1 MASFS
6 VDITSIRFAGARTGY
21 KVVTISNAPAAGISI
36 ANTGYGTYYRVI
48 IREANRYYEI
58 QTKGTC
64 LISPGSGQE
73 GDRTRNS
80 VVRFYN
86 TADSTDYVEVNV
98 CQVKAVN
105 DGSGFCFFDDI
116 NTSSID
122 ISDIYFEN
130 TSSTKS
136 IYIDYASG
144 ITGEVLSGNNWLSV
158 IQGTPAVT
166 DTGFLYFNISVIS
179 NYDST
184 RYGQIKFRNADNTVY
199 SVSDIEQAG
208 GAATDV
214 LAVTPSSIEF
224 SASGGSRGIT
234 LDYRGT
240 AYNMNMAEVMSWV
253 DISMSSVMTG
263 LATGVVTVGSNT
275 GTSQRS
281 GKVYFSD
288 NGSPWVP
295 AVQLNITQAAPV
307 ETLTVSPSYLSF
319 TSAAETKTL
328 AVSFAGSLNTNAANM
343 PEWLDQSYV
352 SAGQSSRTYTI
363 DAYAN
368 NTSTSRSFSFVL
380 QDDYM
385 TKTVPITQAAGAGDY
400 SVSPSSISFS
410 SSGGTRTVSLYYP
423 EGGLYNNSVSSRP
436 GWVTVDFGSGN
447 PSPVLITVEANTG
460 LSRSGSV
467 VFYNSVIQDSCTLT
481 VSQNSGSTGP
491 SFSVSPSVVS
501 FTASGGTQGL
511 VFMDTPSGGLSYEVL
526 SGSSWLSFSFVNDT
540 VTAASN
546 SSTSSRTGSIKFWNQ
561 DDPDDYVVVGVE
573 QAGYVPVPVLS
584 VSPSSK
590 SFGYTGGSQVFDITY
605 SDELSF
611 STLPSWLSGEVSYV
625 VVGESARYT
634 MTAAENTG
642 TSSRSFSWVISDES
656 SSVTVQVYQ
665 AGRPGPGPVPVTDG
679 NLRASKT
686 KVVIGPNSDAIVEL
700 YGVHSSGYR
709 YTIDYQDGSGWCS
722 VSSYSN
728 YVVISRIGDNQGTSK
743 IAKIRFYQQDD
754 ASDYVDVWVT
764 NASDTNIIHKI
775 WRGYGVAPA
784 DRVQGEDYHYRITL
798 DNTTNIIYEGIAIA
812 PSSSMMSAAVDIA
825 GVARDYV
832 VIRRNIPDRPLSS
845 RNLSYFGFPV
855 NLYVYNGDTDEYITN
870 ARFWENYDNIYY
882 GDVRDNICYSQV
894 LNDPVNSKGCPG
906 MNIPICV
913 YEDDSSRS
921 YSVVTDSGVDSLNIS
936 TSGFLMNNYKYDNTG
951 YVEFKRGNET
961 VMKFDMNHCGKAYLW
976 YLNRL
981 GGWDVFLI
989 EGNIYKKES
998 YTRDGYMLNT
1008 DVGSSYAYRGQKQ
1021 IARTNIDTVYEFST
1035 GWMTDDES
1043 ERFVYHILSSG
1054 FVYLKFIEEE
1064 YKYDVQMIPVN
1075 ILDTSSEYKKFRNG
1089 KRLVNYT
1096 VTVEAA
1102 NTKRLQS

>member
-36 ANTGYGTYYRVI
+36 ANTSYGTYYRVI
-48 IREANRYYEI
+48 VREANRYYEI
-58 QTKGTC
+58 QTKGTY
-64 LISPGSGQE
+64 LSSDVGIFG
-73 GDRTRNS
+73 RNS

-86 TADSTDYVEVNV
+86 TDDSTDYVEVNV
-98 CQVKAVN
+98 CQAAAPRS
-105 DGSGFCFFDDI
+105 GSGWCYYDDVS
-116 NTSSID
+116 TASVFID
-122 ISDIYFEN
+122 NLYFEN
-130 TSSTKS
+130 ESSTKS

-144 ITGEVLSGNNWLSV
+144 VSGEVLSGNNWLSV
-158 IQGTPAVT
+158 VQGTPAVT

-184 RYGQIKFRNADNTVY
+184 RNGQAKFSNSDDSYYTV
-199 SVSDIEQAG
+199 SNIEQAG

-224 SASGGSRGIT
+224 GASGGSRGIT

-240 AYNMNMAEVMSWV
+240 AYNMNMTEVMSWA

-275 GTSQRS
+275 GASQRS

-295 AVQLNITQAAPV
+295 AVELNITQAAPV
-307 ETLTVSPSYLSF
+307 ETLTVSPSSLSF
-319 TSAAETKTL
+319 SSSGGTKTL

-352 SAGQSSRTYTI
+352 SVGQSSRTYTVQ
-363 DAYAN
+363 ASAN
-368 NTSTSRSFSFVL
+368 NTASSRSFDWIF
-380 QDDYM
+380 QDDNM
-385 TKTVPITQAAGAGDY
+385 TKTVPITQAAGVDDY
-400 SVSPSSISFS
+400 SVSPSSVSFS
-410 SSGGTRTVSLYYP
+410 SGGGTSTVSLYYQ
-423 EGGLYNNSVSSRP
+423 GGLYDNSVSSRP

-447 PSPVLITVEANTG
+447 PAPVLITAEANTG
-460 LSRSGSV
+460 ASRSGSV
-467 VFYNSVIQDSCTLT
+467 VFYNSVMQDSCTLA
-481 VSQNSGSTGP
+481 VSQDSGVTGP

-501 FTASGGTQGL
+501 FTASGGSQSL
-511 VFMDTPSGGLSYEVL
+511 VFTDTPSGGLSYEVL

-573 QAGYVPVPVLS
+573 QAGYVPVPVLT

-590 SFGYTGGSQVFDITY
+590 SFAYTGGSQVFNITY
-605 SDELSF
+605 SDSLSF
-611 STLPSWLSGEVSYV
+611 NTLPSWLSGEVSYV
-625 VVGESARYT
+625 VAGESARYT

-665 AGRPGPGPVPVTDG
+665 AGRPGPGPVPATDG

-686 KVVIGPNSDAIVEL
+686 KVVIGPYNSDATVEL

-728 YVVISRIGDNQGTSK
+728 YVVISRIGDNQGSSK

-754 ASDYVDVWVT
+754 SSDYVDVWVT
-764 NASDTNIIHKI
+764 NASDTNIIYKI
-775 WRGYGVAPA
+775 WRSYGVTPA
-784 DRVQGEDYHYRITL
+784 DRVPGENYHYRIML
-798 DNTTNIIYEGIAIA
+798 DNSTNIYEGIAVA
-812 PSSSMMSAAVDIA
+812 PSSGVRPDAVDIA
-825 GVARDYV
+825 GVARDYS
-832 VIRRNIPDRPLSS
+832 VIHRRTPNTSPES
-845 RNLSYFGFPV
+845 RNLSQFGYPV
-855 NLYVYNGDTDEYITN
+855 DLYVYNGDTDDYITR

-882 GDVRDNICYSQV
+882 GDVRDNICYAQV

-936 TSGFLMNNYKYDNTG
+936 SAGFLMNNYKYDNTG

-976 YLNRL
+976 YLNRF

-1008 DVGSSYAYRGQKQ
+1008 DAGSSYAYRGQKH
-1021 IARTNIDTVYEFST
+1021 ISRTNIDTVYEFST
-1035 GWMTDDES
+1035 GWLTDDES

-1054 FVYLKFIEEE
+1054 FVWLKFIEEE

-1075 ILDTSSEYKKFRNG
+1075 ILDTSAEYKKFRNG

>member
-6 VDITSIRFAGARTGY
+6 VDITDIRFAGARTGY
-21 KVVTISNAPAAGISI
+21 KVVTISNAPSGGISI

-48 IREANRYYEI
+48 VREANRYYEI

-64 LISPGSGQE
+64 FTASG
-73 GDRTRNS
+73 GDGTVTRNS

-86 TADSTDYVEVNV
+86 TDKANDYVEVNI
-98 CQVKAVN
+98 CQAVAKR
-105 DGSGFCFFDDI
+105 DGSEWFYYDDTQM
-116 NTSSID
+116 NA
-122 ISDIYFEN
+122 IYIGSLHFEN

-136 IYIDYASG
+136 IYVDYASG
-144 ITGEVLSGNNWLSV
+144 IYGQVLSGNNWLSV
-158 IQGTPAVT
+158 TQGTPAVT
-166 DTGFLYFNISVIS
+166 DTGFLNFNISVIS

-184 RYGQIKFRNADNTVY
+184 RNGQIKFSNSDNSYSTV
-199 SVSDIEQAG
+199 SNIEQAG

-224 SASGGSRGIT
+224 GASGGSRGIT
-234 LDYRGT
+234 LDYRGRSYT
-240 AYNMNMAEVMSWV
+240 YDMSAVVSWA

-288 NGSPWVP
+288 NGSPSVP
-295 AVQLNITQAAPV
+295 AVELNITQAAPV
-307 ETLTVSPSYLSF
+307 ETLTVSPSSLSF
-319 TSAAETKTL
+319 TSSGGNNTL
-328 AVSFAGSLNTNAANM
+328 AVTYMGVLNTNTSNK
-343 PEWLDQSYV
+343 PDWLAVSYTEG
-352 SAGQSSRTYTI
+352 APGSSGRIYDI
-363 DAYAN
+363 DAYPN
-368 NTSTSRSFSFVL
+368 NTSVSRSFDLVL

-410 SSGGTRTVSLYYP
+410 SSGGTRTVRLYYHQ
-423 EGGLYNNSVSSRP
+423 GGNYDNSVSSRP
-436 GWVTVDFGSGN
+436 DWVTVDFGSGR
-447 PSPVLITVEANTG
+447 PMPALITASANTG

-467 VFYNSVIQDSCTLT
+467 VFYNRYMKDSCTLA
-481 VSQNSGSTGP
+481 VSQDSGVTGP

-501 FTASGGTQGL
+501 FTASGGNQSL
-511 VFMDTPSGGLSYEVL
+511 VFTDTPSGGLSYEVL

-573 QAGYVPVPVLS
+573 QAASVPVLT

-625 VVGESARYT
+625 VAGESARYT

-665 AGRPGPGPVPVTDG
+665 AGRPGPGPVPATDG

-686 KVVIGPNSDAIVEL
+686 KVVIGPYNSDATVEL

-754 ASDYVDVWVT
+754 SSDYVDVWVT
-764 NASDTNIIHKI
+764 NASDTNIIYKI
-775 WRGYGVAPA
+775 WRSYGVAPA
-784 DRVQGEDYHYRITL
+784 DRVPGENYHYRIML
-798 DNTTNIIYEGIAIA
+798 DNSTNIYEGIAVA
-812 PSSSMMSAAVDIA
+812 PSSGVRPDAVDIA

-832 VIRRNIPDRPLSS
+832 VIKRHIPDIILPS
-845 RNLSYFGFPV
+845 RNLTQFGYPV
-855 NLYVYNGDTDEYITN
+855 PLYVYNGDTDEYITR
-870 ARFWENYDNIYY
+870 ASFWYNYDNIYY
-882 GDVRDNICYSQV
+882 GDVRDNICYAQV

-913 YEDDSSRS
+913 YEDDRSRS
-921 YSVVTDSGVDSLNIS
+921 YSVVTDSGVDSLNHS
-936 TSGFLMNNYKYDNTG
+936 TIGFLMNNYKYDNTG

-961 VMKFDMNHCGKAYLW
+961 VMKYDMNHCGKAYLW
-976 YLNRL
+976 YLNRF

-989 EGNIYKKES
+989 EGNIYKKEN
-998 YTRDGYMLNT
+998 YTRDGYKLNVDT
-1008 DVGSSYAYRGQKQ
+1008 GSSYSYNRGQKQ
-1021 IARTNIDTVYEFST
+1021 IERTNIDTVYEFST

-1054 FVYLKFIEEE
+1054 RVHLKFIEEE

-1075 ILDTSSEYKKFRNG
+1075 ILDTSAEYKKFRNG